1 MTIHF
6 TWWTIPTIITALGLY
21 WPFWM
26 SRKDDGLFA
35 GISLLFYAAPAL
47 AVISI
52 TWGLAAVFK

>member
-6 TWWTIPTIITALGLY
+6 TWWTIPTIITALALY
-21 WPFWM
+21 WPIWYC
-26 SRKDDGLFA
+26 RKDDGFVGTLA
-35 GISLLFYAAPAL
+35 WIMCMVPAL